1 MRECLSFL
9 LVKHMLGGL
18 SFRNLILE
26 RQMRLKNAVVFPFIP
41 IAGCDC
47 MSSFLQL
54 SVNSS
59 LDIACSFNKLHSTL
73 QHHDSH

>member
-1 MRECLSFL
+1 
-9 LVKHMLGGL
+9 
-18 SFRNLILE
+18 
-26 RQMRLKNAVVFPFIP
+26 MRLKNAVVFPFIP